1 MHDPMTALLHV
12 LDSPKLTSGLRA
24 LTVFAIS
31 LFLARLLGGFTSSVL
46 ARASAQHR
54 MLGRRIAFYSL
65 LSLGAVSAL
74 RELGF
79 ELNALLGAA
88 GVMTVAL
95 GFAAQT
101 STSNFIAGL
110 FLIGERP
117 FVLGDV
123 IRIGDTT
130 GEVLSIDLLSVKLRT
145 FDNLF
150 VRVPNETVVKSQVTN
165 LTHFPIRRLDLTIN
179 VPYSADLSR
188 VRELLMSV
196 AHDNPL
202 ALDEPKPLLIIQGFG
217 DSAVKVQLST
227 WAASDNYVALKNQ
240 VHEAIKRGFERAG
253 IELPSAPKAM
263 RIEAPAEPLPVT
275 IVSDARGDG
284 DE

>member
-1 MHDPMTALLHV
+1 MTALLNV
-12 LDSPKLTSGLRA
+12 LDNPKLASGLRA

-31 LFLARLLGGFTSSVL
+31 FFLARLLGGFTSSLL

-65 LSLGAVSAL
+65 LSLGVISAL

-179 VPYSADLSR
+179 VPYSADLPR
-188 VRELLMSV
+188 VRKLLMRI
-196 AHDNPL
+196 ADDNPL
-202 ALDEPKPLLIIQGFG
+202 GLDEPKPLFIIQGFG
-217 DSAVKVQLST
+217 DSAVKVQFST
-227 WAASDNYVALKNQ
+227 WATSDNYVALKNQ
-240 VHEAIKRGFERAG
+240 LHEAIKRGFEAAG
-253 IELPSAPKAM
+253 IELPGAARTL
-263 RIEAPAEPLPVT
+263 RIDAASEPLPVA
-275 IVSDARGDG
+275 IVSDARGG
-284 DE
+284 EG

>member
-1 MHDPMTALLHV
+1 MNALLDI
-12 LDSPKLTSGLRA
+12 LDNPKLASGLRA

-31 LFLARLLGGFTSSVL
+31 LLFARLLGGFTTRLL
-46 ARASAQHR
+46 ARASAQQR
-54 MLGRRIAFYSL
+54 MLGRRVAFYSV
-65 LSLGAVSAL
+65 LSLGVISAL

-130 GEVLSIDLLSVKLRT
+130 GEVLSIDLLSIKLRT

-179 VPYSADLSR
+179 VPYSAELPR
-188 VRELLMSV
+188 VRELLMRI

-217 DSAVKVQLST
+217 DTAVKVQFSA
-227 WAASDNYVALKNQ
+227 WAAIDNYVALKNQ
-240 VHEAIKRGFERAG
+240 MHEAIKRGFEHAG
-253 IELPSAPKAM
+253 VEWPSAPRLL
-263 RIEAPAEPLPVT
+263 RIEAPVDPLPVT
-275 IVSDARGDG
+275 VVDTRGEG
-284 DE
+284 EG

>member
-1 MHDPMTALLHV
+1 MDDSMNALLHA
-12 LDSPKLTSGLRA
+12 LDNPRLVSGLRA

-31 LFLARLLGGFTSSVL
+31 LLLARVLGGFSGSL
-46 ARASAQHR
+46 LSRASAQHR
-54 MLGRRIAFYSL
+54 MLGRRIVFYSV
-65 LSLGAVSAL
+65 LSLGVVSAL

-88 GVMTVAL
+88 GVMTIAI

-130 GEVLSIDLLSVKLRT
+130 GEVLAIDLLSIKLRT

-179 VPYSADLSR
+179 VPYSADLKR
-188 VRELLMSV
+188 VRELLLQI
-196 AHDNPL
+196 AHNNPL
-202 ALDEPKPLLIIQGFG
+202 GLDEPKPLLIIQSFG
-217 DSAVKVQLST
+217 DSAVKVQFST

-240 VHEAIKRGFERAG
+240 MHEAIKLGFEHAG
-253 IELPSAPKAM
+253 IELPSAARTL
-263 RIEAPAEPLPVT
+263 RIEAGSDPVP
-275 IVSDARGDG
+275 VAVVADARGD
-284 DE
+284 EE